1 MFQEASGLSRGS
13 PGARWRQED
22 EEEEKSPHVRETED
36 HGQGSGTSEIN
47 QRESTPKEDG
57 GDRNQELPRGKP
69 RCRQPEVDLG

>member
-36 HGQGSGTSEIN
+36 HGQGSGISEIN